1 MHWLRHLYRSTQ
13 RQSPSIPRPRSRV
26 RLCLEGLE
34 TRLAPASVFVVPLGQ
49 QSDSTHLH
57 ELVAAVNAAGPS
69 GVVTIEPGASPD
81 PVQPVTATQNGLSIQ
96 GDPNVPASILPLL
109 ALRVDANNVTLTNL
123 NLSSVE
129 LSAGRSATSIS
140 KCVINDLQERSG
152 TGGHNV

>member
-26 RLCLEGLE
+26 PLCLEGLE
-34 TRLAPASVFVVPLGQ
+34 TRLAPASVFVVPLSQ

-81 PVQPVTATQNGLSIQ
+81 PVQPVGGEPVL
-96 GDPNVPASILPLL
+96 VPSPEFVVKI
-109 ALRVDANNVTLTNL
+109 
-123 NLSSVE
+123 
-129 LSAGRSATSIS
+129 TS
-140 KCVINDLQERSG
+140 RSG
-152 TGGHNV
+152 SRTGSWFSSSPLKSEKMAVFAPMPIASVRIAIAAKPGFFASSRTA